1 MQRSTERILT
11 THVGSL
17 PRPPDLL
24 EMINAK
30 EEGRLFDLSR
40 YGARVK
46 SAALPQSLRR
56 RSRSQR
62 CAIRAEQTGLCR
74 GLRRVAGAMSMP
86 VD

>member
-30 EEGRLFDLSR
+30 EEGGPFDLSR
-40 YGARVK
+40 YRARVK
-46 SAALPQSLRR
+46 NAVREAVEKQAASGIDTPNSLQSGLYALRAWLGGR
-56 RSRSQR
+56 
-62 CAIRAEQTGLCR
+62 T
-74 GLRRVAGAMSMP
+74 
-86 VD
+86 

>member
-30 EEGRLFDLSR
+30 KEGRPFGR
-40 YGARVK
+40 YE
-46 SAALPQSLRR
+46 
-56 RSRSQR
+56 QR
-62 CAIRAEQTGLCR
+62 ASGDGSGSILTGGGGTL
-74 GLRRVAGAMSMP
+74 LTFL
-86 VD
+86 